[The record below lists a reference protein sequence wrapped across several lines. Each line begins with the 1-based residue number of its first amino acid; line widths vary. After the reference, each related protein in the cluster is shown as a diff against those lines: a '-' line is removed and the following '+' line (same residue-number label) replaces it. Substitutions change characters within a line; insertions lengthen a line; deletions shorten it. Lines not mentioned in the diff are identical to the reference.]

1 MKVAN
6 ELLKNRSEI
15 YNFFYPNTQMIN
27 GDITNDIIYKK
38 ILDMSIKENVDFKN
52 YIDTRLNDN
61 VDVNIIYDELEVLH
75 SDFKIEDLIEYKN
88 SIYFKRQV
96 PIINFESNSED
107 NNDISLNINFDEVL
121 KTFKIQNPI
130 EQNNSCNDLLNE
142 INYKLLYIINE
153 KLNHYQDRIPKDDI
167 QAFKI
172 INDLVYKN
180 EFESVVPPETL
191 KMSDMKRYSN
201 EMIKKM
207 IQSKYL
213 SRKDTLDIMKLI
225 FKESWTKAY

>member
-1 MKVAN
+1 MKKLN
-6 ELLKNRSEI
+6 KFL
-15 YNFFYPNTQMIN
+15 
-27 GDITNDIIYKK
+27 
-38 ILDMSIKENVDFKN
+38 KENVDFKN
-52 YIDTRLNDN
+52 YINTRLNDN
-61 VDVNIIYDELEVLH
+61 IDVNIIYEELEVLH
-75 SDFKIEDLIEYKN
+75 KDFKIEDLIEYKN
-88 SIYFKRQV
+88 SVNFKRQIPV
-96 PIINFESNSED
+96 INFETNNED
-107 NNDISLNINFDEVL
+107 NNNEISLNINFDEVL
-121 KTFKIQNPI
+121 KTFKTQNPI

-142 INYKLLYIINE
+142 INFKLLYIINE

-201 EMIKKM
+201 ETIKKM

>member
-1 MKVAN
+1 MTKLN
-6 ELLKNRSEI
+6 
-15 YNFFYPNTQMIN
+15 NF
-27 GDITNDIIYKK
+27 
-38 ILDMSIKENVDFKN
+38 LKENVDFKN
-52 YIDTRLNDN
+52 YIDTRINDN
-61 VDVNIIYDELEVLH
+61 VDVNIIYKELEVLH
-75 SDFKIEDLIEYKN
+75 NDFKIEDLIEYKN
-88 SIYFKRQV
+88 SVNFKRQI
-96 PIINFESNSED
+96 PIINFENNNLD
-107 NNDISLNINFDEVL
+107 DNDISLNINFDEVL
-121 KTFKIQNPI
+121 KTFKTQNPI

>member
-1 MKVAN
+1 MT
-6 ELLKNRSEI
+6 ELNKFL
-15 YNFFYPNTQMIN
+15 
-27 GDITNDIIYKK
+27 
-38 ILDMSIKENVDFKN
+38 KENIDFKN

-61 VDVNIIYDELEVLH
+61 IDVKVIYDELEVLH

-88 SIYFKRQV
+88 SINFKRQV

-107 NNDISLNINFDEVL
+107 DNDISLNINFDDVL
-121 KTFKIQNPI
+121 KTFKTQNPI

-153 KLNHYQDRIPKDDI
+153 KLNHFQDRIPKDDI

-180 EFESVVPPETL
+180 EFENVDASETL
-191 KMSDMKRYSN
+191 KMSDMKKYSN
-201 EMIKKM
+201 DMIKKM

>member
-1 MKVAN
+1 MT
-6 ELLKNRSEI
+6 ELNKFL
-15 YNFFYPNTQMIN
+15 
-27 GDITNDIIYKK
+27 
-38 ILDMSIKENVDFKN
+38 KENVDFKN

-61 VDVNIIYDELEVLH
+61 IDVKVIYDELEVLH

-88 SIYFKRQV
+88 SINFKRQV
-96 PIINFESNSED
+96 PIINFESNSEND
-107 NNDISLNINFDEVL
+107 NDISLNINFDDVL
-121 KTFKIQNPI
+121 KTFKTQNPI

>member
-1 MKVAN
+1 MK
-6 ELLKNRSEI
+6 ELNKFL
-15 YNFFYPNTQMIN
+15 
-27 GDITNDIIYKK
+27 
-38 ILDMSIKENVDFKN
+38 KENVDFKN

-61 VDVNIIYDELEVLH
+61 VDINIIYEELEVLH
-75 SDFKIEDLIEYKN
+75 KDFKIEDLIEYKN
-88 SIYFKRQV
+88 SVNFKREI
-96 PIINFESNSED
+96 PFINFEINNED
-107 NNDISLNINFDEVL
+107 NNNEISLNINFDDVL
-121 KTFKIQNPI
+121 KTFKTQNPI

>member
-1 MKVAN
+1 MTKLN
-6 ELLKNRSEI
+6 
-15 YNFFYPNTQMIN
+15 NF
-27 GDITNDIIYKK
+27 
-38 ILDMSIKENVDFKN
+38 LKENVDFKN

-61 VDVNIIYDELEVLH
+61 VDVNIIYKELEVLH
-75 SDFKIEDLIEYKN
+75 NDFKIEDLIEYKN

>member
-1 MKVAN
+1 MTKLN
-6 ELLKNRSEI
+6 
-15 YNFFYPNTQMIN
+15 NF
-27 GDITNDIIYKK
+27 
-38 ILDMSIKENVDFKN
+38 LKENVDFKN

-61 VDVNIIYDELEVLH
+61 VDVNIIYEELEILH
-75 SDFKIEDLIEYKN
+75 KDFKIEDLIEYKN
-88 SIYFKRQV
+88 SVSFKRQIPV
-96 PIINFESNSED
+96 INFETD
-107 NNDISLNINFDEVL
+107 NLDDNDISLNINFDEIL
-121 KTFKIQNPI
+121 KTFKTQNPI

>member
-1 MKVAN
+1 MI
-6 ELLKNRSEI
+6 ELNKFL
-15 YNFFYPNTQMIN
+15 
-27 GDITNDIIYKK
+27 
-38 ILDMSIKENVDFKN
+38 KENVDFKN

-61 VDVNIIYDELEVLH
+61 IDVNIIYEELEVLH
-75 SDFKIEDLIEYKN
+75 KDFKIEDLIEYKN
-88 SIYFKRQV
+88 SVNFKRQI
-96 PIINFESNSED
+96 PFINFETNNED
-107 NNDISLNINFDEVL
+107 NNNEISLKINFDDVL
-121 KTFKIQNPI
+121 KTFKTQNPI

>member
-1 MKVAN
+1 MYK
-6 ELLKNRSEI
+6 LKQFLE
-15 YNFFYPNTQMIN
+15 
-27 GDITNDIIYKK
+27 
-38 ILDMSIKENVDFKN
+38 ENQDFKN
-52 YIDTRLNDN
+52 YINTRINDN
-61 VDVNIIYDELEVLH
+61 VDIDIIYNELEILH
-75 SDFKIEDLIEYKN
+75 NDFKIDDLIEYKN
-88 SIYFKRQV
+88 SDDFKKQI
-96 PIINFESNSED
+96 PIINDEI
-107 NNDISLNINFDEVL
+107 NNKDIIDKISFNINFDENL
-121 KTFKIQNPI
+121 KIFKAQNPI

>member
-1 MKVAN
+1 MT
-6 ELLKNRSEI
+6 ELNKFL
-15 YNFFYPNTQMIN
+15 
-27 GDITNDIIYKK
+27 
-38 ILDMSIKENVDFKN
+38 KENVDFKN

-61 VDVNIIYDELEVLH
+61 IDVNIIYKELEVSH
-75 SDFKIEDLIEYKN
+75 NDFKIEDLIEYKN
-88 SIYFKRQV
+88 SINFKRQI
-96 PIINFESNSED
+96 PFINFENNNED
-107 NNDISLNINFDEVL
+107 DNDISLNINFDEVL
-121 KTFKIQNPI
+121 KTFKTQNPI
-130 EQNNSCNDLLNE
+130 EQNNNCNDLLNE

-207 IQSKYL
+207 IQIKYL

>member
-1 MKVAN
+1 MT
-6 ELLKNRSEI
+6 ELNKFL
-15 YNFFYPNTQMIN
+15 
-27 GDITNDIIYKK
+27 
-38 ILDMSIKENVDFKN
+38 KENVDFKN

-61 VDVNIIYDELEVLH
+61 VDVKVIYDELEVLH

-88 SIYFKRQV
+88 SINFKRQV
-96 PIINFESNSED
+96 PIINFESHSED
-107 NNDISLNINFDEVL
+107 DNDISLNINFDDVL
-121 KTFKIQNPI
+121 KNFKTQNPI

-191 KMSDMKRYSN
+191 KMSDMKKYSN

>member
-1 MKVAN
+1 MTKLN
-6 ELLKNRSEI
+6 
-15 YNFFYPNTQMIN
+15 NF
-27 GDITNDIIYKK
+27 
-38 ILDMSIKENVDFKN
+38 LKENVDFKN

-61 VDVNIIYDELEVLH
+61 VDVNIIYKELEVLH
-75 SDFKIEDLIEYKN
+75 NDFKIEDLIEYKN
-88 SIYFKRQV
+88 SVNFKRQI
-96 PIINFESNSED
+96 PIINFEYHSED
-107 NNDISLNINFDEVL
+107 DNDISLNINFDEVL
-121 KTFKIQNPI
+121 KTFKNQNSI

-142 INYKLLYIINE
+142 INYKLLYIIND
-153 KLNHYQDRIPKDDI
+153 KLNHYQDIIPKDDI

>member
-1 MKVAN
+1 MT
-6 ELLKNRSEI
+6 ELNKFL
-15 YNFFYPNTQMIN
+15 
-27 GDITNDIIYKK
+27 
-38 ILDMSIKENVDFKN
+38 KENVDFKN

-121 KTFKIQNPI
+121 KTFKTQNPI

>member
-1 MKVAN
+1 MT
-6 ELLKNRSEI
+6 ELNKFL
-15 YNFFYPNTQMIN
+15 
-27 GDITNDIIYKK
+27 
-38 ILDMSIKENVDFKN
+38 KENVDFKN

-61 VDVNIIYDELEVLH
+61 IDVNIIYDELEVLH

-96 PIINFESNSED
+96 PIINFESNSKD
-107 NNDISLNINFDEVL
+107 DNDISLNINFDEVL
-121 KTFKIQNPI
+121 KTFKTQNPI

-153 KLNHYQDRIPKDDI
+153 KLNHYQDIIHKDDI

>member
-1 MKVAN
+1 MT
-6 ELLKNRSEI
+6 ELNKFL
-15 YNFFYPNTQMIN
+15 
-27 GDITNDIIYKK
+27 
-38 ILDMSIKENVDFKN
+38 KENVDFKN

-61 VDVNIIYDELEVLH
+61 IDVKVIYDELEVLH

-88 SIYFKRQV
+88 SINFKRQV
-96 PIINFESNSED
+96 PIINFESNRED
-107 NNDISLNINFDEVL
+107 DNDISLNINFDEVL
-121 KTFKIQNPI
+121 KTFKTQNPI

>member
-1 MKVAN
+1 MTKLN
-6 ELLKNRSEI
+6 
-15 YNFFYPNTQMIN
+15 NF
-27 GDITNDIIYKK
+27 
-38 ILDMSIKENVDFKN
+38 LKENVDFKN
-52 YIDTRLNDN
+52 YIDTRINDN
-61 VDVNIIYDELEVLH
+61 VDINIIYEELEVLH
-75 SDFKIEDLIEYKN
+75 NDFKVEDLIEYKN
-88 SIYFKRQV
+88 SNNYKRQI
-96 PIINFESNSED
+96 PFINFETNNED
-107 NNDISLNINFDEVL
+107 NNNEMSLNINFDEVL
-121 KTFKIQNPI
+121 KTFKTQNPI
-130 EQNNSCNDLLNE
+130 EQNNSCNVLLNE

>member
-1 MKVAN
+1 MI
-6 ELLKNRSEI
+6 ELNKFL
-15 YNFFYPNTQMIN
+15 
-27 GDITNDIIYKK
+27 
-38 ILDMSIKENVDFKN
+38 KENVDFKN

-61 VDVNIIYDELEVLH
+61 IDVKVIYDELEVLH

-88 SIYFKRQV
+88 SINFKRQV
-96 PIINFESNSED
+96 PIINFESNRED
-107 NNDISLNINFDEVL
+107 DNDISLNINFDEVL
-121 KTFKIQNPI
+121 KTFKSQNPI

>member
-1 MKVAN
+1 MI
-6 ELLKNRSEI
+6 ELNKFL
-15 YNFFYPNTQMIN
+15 
-27 GDITNDIIYKK
+27 
-38 ILDMSIKENVDFKN
+38 KENVDFKN

-61 VDVNIIYDELEVLH
+61 IDVNIIYEELEVLH
-75 SDFKIEDLIEYKN
+75 KDFKIEDLIEYKN
-88 SIYFKRQV
+88 SVNFKRQIPV
-96 PIINFESNSED
+96 INFETNNED
-107 NNDISLNINFDEVL
+107 KNNEILLNINFDEVL
-121 KTFKIQNPI
+121 KTFKTQNPI

>member
-1 MKVAN
+1 MT
-6 ELLKNRSEI
+6 ELNKFL
-15 YNFFYPNTQMIN
+15 
-27 GDITNDIIYKK
+27 
-38 ILDMSIKENVDFKN
+38 KENVDFKN
-52 YIDTRLNDN
+52 YIDTRFNDN
-61 VDVNIIYDELEVLH
+61 VDVNIIYEELEVLH
-75 SDFKIEDLIEYKN
+75 NDFKIEDLIEYKN
-88 SIYFKRQV
+88 SINFQRQI
-96 PIINFESNSED
+96 PILNFETNNED
-107 NNDISLNINFDEVL
+107 DNDISLNINFDDVL
-121 KTFKIQNPI
+121 KTFKTQNPI

>member
-1 MKVAN
+1 MTKLN
-6 ELLKNRSEI
+6 
-15 YNFFYPNTQMIN
+15 NF
-27 GDITNDIIYKK
+27 
-38 ILDMSIKENVDFKN
+38 LKENVDFKN

-61 VDVNIIYDELEVLH
+61 IDVNIIYKELEVLH
-75 SDFKIEDLIEYKN
+75 NDFKIEDLIEYKN
-88 SIYFKRQV
+88 SVNFKRQIPV
-96 PIINFESNSED
+96 INFETNNED
-107 NNDISLNINFDEVL
+107 NNNEISLNINFDEVL
-121 KTFKIQNPI
+121 KTFKTQNPI

>member
-1 MKVAN
+1 MT
-6 ELLKNRSEI
+6 ELNKFL
-15 YNFFYPNTQMIN
+15 
-27 GDITNDIIYKK
+27 
-38 ILDMSIKENVDFKN
+38 KENIDFKN

-61 VDVNIIYDELEVLH
+61 IDVNIIYKELEVLH
-75 SDFKIEDLIEYKN
+75 NDFKIEDLIEYKN
-88 SIYFKRQV
+88 SVNFKRQI
-96 PIINFESNSED
+96 PIINFETNNLDD
-107 NNDISLNINFDEVL
+107 NNISLNINFDEVL
-121 KTFKIQNPI
+121 KTFKTQNPI

-180 EFESVVPPETL
+180 EFESVVPLETL

>member
-1 MKVAN
+1 MT
-6 ELLKNRSEI
+6 ELNKFL
-15 YNFFYPNTQMIN
+15 
-27 GDITNDIIYKK
+27 
-38 ILDMSIKENVDFKN
+38 KENVDFKN

-61 VDVNIIYDELEVLH
+61 VDVNVIYDELEILH

-96 PIINFESNSED
+96 PIINFESNSKD
-107 NNDISLNINFDEVL
+107 DNDISLNINFDEVL
-121 KTFKIQNPI
+121 KTFKTQNPI

>member
-1 MKVAN
+1 MT
-6 ELLKNRSEI
+6 ELNKFL
-15 YNFFYPNTQMIN
+15 
-27 GDITNDIIYKK
+27 
-38 ILDMSIKENVDFKN
+38 KENVDFKN

-96 PIINFESNSED
+96 PIINFESNSKD
-107 NNDISLNINFDEVL
+107 DNDISLNINFDEVL
-121 KTFKIQNPI
+121 KTFKTQNPI

>member
-1 MKVAN
+1 MTKLN
-6 ELLKNRSEI
+6 
-15 YNFFYPNTQMIN
+15 NF
-27 GDITNDIIYKK
+27 
-38 ILDMSIKENVDFKN
+38 LKENVDFKN

-61 VDVNIIYDELEVLH
+61 VDVNIIYKELEVLH
-75 SDFKIEDLIEYKN
+75 NDFKIEDLIEYKN
-88 SIYFKRQV
+88 SVNFKRQI
-96 PIINFESNSED
+96 PIINFETNNLD
-107 NNDISLNINFDEVL
+107 DNDISLNINFDEVL
-121 KTFKIQNPI
+121 KTFKTQNPI

>member
-1 MKVAN
+1 MTKLN
-6 ELLKNRSEI
+6 EFLN
-15 YNFFYPNTQMIN
+15 
-27 GDITNDIIYKK
+27 
-38 ILDMSIKENVDFKN
+38 ENVDFKN
-52 YIDTRLNDN
+52 YIDTRLNDSI
-61 VDVNIIYDELEVLH
+61 DDNIIYEELEILH
-75 SDFKIEDLIEYKN
+75 NDFKIKDLIEYKN
-88 SIYFKRQV
+88 SSNFKRQK
-96 PIINFESNSED
+96 PIKNLEYDTED
-107 NNDISLNINFDEVL
+107 DNEKSLNINFDEVL
-121 KTFKIQNPI
+121 KIFKVKTPI

-153 KLNHYQDRIPKDDI
+153 KLNHYQDRVPKDDI

-180 EFESVVPPETL
+180 EFESVVPPENL

-213 SRKDTLDIMKLI
+213 SRKDNLDIMKLI

>member
-1 MKVAN
+1 MK
-6 ELLKNRSEI
+6 ELNR
-15 YNFFYPNTQMIN
+15 F
-27 GDITNDIIYKK
+27 
-38 ILDMSIKENVDFKN
+38 LKENVDFKN

-61 VDVNIIYDELEVLH
+61 VDVNVIYDELEVLH

-88 SIYFKRQV
+88 SVNFKRQI
-96 PIINFESNSED
+96 PIINFETNNLD
-107 NNDISLNINFDEVL
+107 DNDISLNINFDEVL
-121 KTFKIQNPI
+121 KTFKTQNPI

-153 KLNHYQDRIPKDDI
+153 KLNHYQDRVPKDDI